1 MTIFGHDSI
10 PTKDDWGDI
19 DRYDLDASY
28 AYKRFFGKTL
38 DEVLSYFE
46 GSVLAAVE
54 DLYYM
59 PPVPFRYYVFALKQ
73 FLLSDKT
80 LNSKSEC
87 IEITGGASNFLCL
100 VRDKLR
106 DSPQEIIPIMGELMP
121 AVEFVALHQELYCAA
136 VDIYG
141 SFPEQLYEIQQLY
154 KAAMDNTVI
163 PP

>member
-1 MTIFGHDSI
+1 
-10 PTKDDWGDI
+10 
-19 DRYDLDASY
+19 
-28 AYKRFFGKTL
+28 
-38 DEVLSYFE
+38 
-46 GSVLAAVE
+46 LAAVE